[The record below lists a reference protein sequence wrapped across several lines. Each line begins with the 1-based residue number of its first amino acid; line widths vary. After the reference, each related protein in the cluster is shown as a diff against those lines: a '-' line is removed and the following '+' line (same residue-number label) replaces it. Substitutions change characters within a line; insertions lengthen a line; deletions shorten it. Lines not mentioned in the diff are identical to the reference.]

1 VHGRRTPT
9 PAQIKAALLTQL
21 APSGASAKIV
31 ALVRNGGYSFS
42 FRELSAGRV
51 VIDWYYLPKGA
62 NINKPNHKP
71 KAVLVA
77 TGNAKFSK
85 AGQGKLSIKL
95 IAAGGRMLK
104 TAKSPKL
111 TAKGTYILAGNP
123 AVVATKAFTL
133 KR

>member
-62 NINKPNHKP
+62 NINKP